1 MRILLLGKIGQLGWE
16 LRRTLPPL
24 GEIFVFDYPEIDL
37 AQPES
42 LRALVQKIGPHVIV
56 NATAYTAVDRAEAEP
71 QLALAINGLAPGILA
86 EVALQVKSVLI
97 HYSTDYVFDGAKG
110 SLYLETDLPNPL
122 NIYGSS
128 KLVGERAISE
138 VGGAYL
144 ILRTSWVY
152 SLRRDSFVMKVL
164 EWSRQKQN
172 LRVVSDQVG
181 NPTWARMLAEA
192 SAQLLAIAARNSTRD
207 INAWFQE
214 RRGIYHLAGGGFTSR
229 LEWARAILKYDPHRE
244 EQLTHEILSALTSDF
259 PTPAKRPLF
268 SALDCQK
275 FSDVFDLRLPDWE
288 NALHLAI
295 ETSQVDLRG
304 K

>member
-1 MRILLLGKIGQLGWE
+1 LRILLLGKIGQLGWE

-42 LRALVQKIGPHVIV
+42 LRELVQKIGPHVIV

-192 SAQLLAIAARNSTRD
+192 SAQLLAIAARNNTRD

-288 NALHLAI
+288 DALHLAI